1 MSQIL
6 QSAAIVA
13 LLVSICS
20 ATGAASARAAPA
32 GKPGSIEARPQIGA
46 PRDVQFLQ
54 GLRQRRLFELAEK
67 HCDDLLADS
76 RLDDRRRAALT
87 IELSRTLAQ
96 HALESPPAAQAALW
110 RRARAVVD
118 DFAKAHAQ
126 SPQLLV
132 VRAQGALAE
141 LAQGEEARETA
152 QLAGQ
157 GDAAL
162 EEARGVLRGACERLR
177 KLHTDVA
184 AAIKRQPRG
193 AAAPAE
199 QLSTAQLLSL
209 EMNLR
214 HELARALLNQGLCYP
229 TTSADR
235 VNSLSQAMEL
245 LKSLEQQELEPKLAW
260 SVSLDTVAALRAM
273 DDYPAA
279 RRRLAAL
286 EKKEPPPAIA
296 PRLRVER
303 ILLALARGQIDEA
316 LNEAGRSGPRP
327 HADWAPAEY
336 AQLEAYTTAWQKAS
350 ERKDAGEAARWER
363 TAVDQVRA
371 IEQVHGP
378 RWSRKAE
385 SLLASSIASS
395 DVAPS
400 TALLIRLAGSYYR
413 GGKFDEALA
422 AFDRASTTARQAGDA
437 GAAFDAAL
445 AAATIE
451 RERKELR
458 GAIDRYRK
466 LAIEWPKNAK
476 AAEAHLLAVHAAA
489 QLAAGQQPPK
499 LDEYKQLLAEH
510 VANWPTAATASQ
522 AWWWLGR
529 LAEHEHNP
537 REALWAFQHVKPDH
551 PQYAEAIEAAGRC
564 YAQLVAE
571 SRGQEAEHER
581 LAVEAVS
588 YFERIIAAAKS
599 RPKDDPA
606 ARAAA
611 LAAARI
617 ALADL
622 PQGAAQAEALLT
634 AALARA
640 GDPPPEWKTTARGLL
655 VAALA
660 ASGQI
665 DQAEKLL
672 QQIPINA
679 TDDAL
684 AVSQLLGEARGRAS
698 GDAARK
704 LARLELTLLDDLLLA
719 RETIDPN
726 TLPSIA
732 RQRAAALAA
741 AGRRAEALAAL
752 TALAAENPRDGQT
765 QEDLAALLAG
775 GDRES
780 QKAALEQWR
789 LVASKSRPGSP
800 RWLRAHYGLA
810 RTQLDLGNPQQASN
824 VIKLVAA
831 THPDLGGAQLKA
843 SFERL
848 RAACEERSS
857 AAGNRRLGAAQ

>member
-1 MSQIL
+1 MRCSTAI
-6 QSAAIVA
+6 AAILFSVG
-13 LLVSICS
+13 LL
-20 ATGAASARAAPA
+20 TGARAAPA
-32 GKPGSIEARPQIGA
+32 GKSSSIEARPQIGA

-67 HCDDLLADS
+67 HCEDLLADS
-76 RLDDRRRAALT
+76 RLDDRRRAELT

-96 HALESPPAAQAALW
+96 HAVESPPAAQAALW

-132 VRAQGALAE
+132 VRAQGALAA
-141 LAQGEEARETA
+141 LAQGEEAREAA

-157 GDAAL
+157 GDAAF
-162 EEARGVLRGACERLR
+162 EEARGALRGACERLR
-177 KLHTDVA
+177 KLHADVTS
-184 AAIKRQPRG
+184 AIKRQPRG
-193 AAAPAE
+193 AAAPDH

-209 EMNLR
+209 EMHLR
-214 HELARALLNQGLCYP
+214 HELARALLNQGLCFP
-229 TTSADR
+229 AASADR
-235 VNSLSQAMEL
+235 VNSLSQALEL

-260 SVSLDTVAALRAM
+260 SVSMDTVAAWRAL

-279 RRRLAAL
+279 QRKLAAL
-286 EKKEPPPAIA
+286 EKKEPPPEIA

-303 ILLALARGQIDEA
+303 IRLALARGQIDEA
-316 LNEAGRSGPRP
+316 LSEAGRSGPRP

-336 AQLEAYTTAWQKAS
+336 AQLEAYTTAWQKAR
-350 ERKDAGEAARWER
+350 ERKDAAEAARWER

-371 IEQVHGP
+371 IEQAHGP

-385 SLLASSIASS
+385 SLLASSIAGS
-395 DVAPS
+395 DAAPS
-400 TALLIRLAGSYYR
+400 TAVLMRLAGSYYR
-413 GGKFDEALA
+413 GGKIAEAVA
-422 AFDRASTTARQAGDA
+422 AYDRASATAQQAGDS

-476 AAEAHLLAVHAAA
+476 APEAHLLAVHAAA
-489 QLAAGQQPPK
+489 QLAAGQQPPQ
-499 LDEYKQLLAEH
+499 LDEYRGLLGEH
-510 VANWPTAATASQ
+510 VANWPAAATASQ

-529 LAEHEHNP
+529 LAEHEHDS
-537 REALWAFQHVKPDH
+537 REALAAFQHVKSNH
-551 PQYAEAIEAAGRC
+551 PQYAEAVEAAGRC

-571 SRGQEAEHER
+571 SRGQSAEHER
-581 LAVEAVS
+581 LAGEAVS
-588 YFERIIAAAKS
+588 YFERLIAAAKS
-599 RPKDDPA
+599 RSKDDPA
-606 ARAAA
+606 DRAAA

-622 PQGAAQAEALLT
+622 PQGAAKAEALIS
-634 AALARA
+634 AALTRA
-640 GDPPPEWKTTARGLL
+640 TDAPPEWKTTARGLL

-660 ASGQI
+660 ANGQV

-672 QQIPINA
+672 QQIPIDA
-679 TDDAL
+679 TADAL
-684 AVSQLLGEARGRAS
+684 AVSQLLGDARGRAS
-698 GDAARK
+698 REAARK
-704 LARLELTLLDDLLLA
+704 LARLELTVLDDLLLA
-719 RETIDPN
+719 RDKIDAKA
-726 TLPSIA
+726 LPGIA

-752 TALAAENPRDGQT
+752 RALAAENPRDGQT
-765 QEDLAALLAG
+765 QEDLAALMAG

-831 THPDLGGAQLKA
+831 AHPDLGGAQMKA
-843 SFERL
+843 SFEQL
-848 RAACEERSS
+848 LAACDGRSP
-857 AAGNRRLGAAQ
+857 AAGNSRLGAAQ